1 MDVCPHNIP
10 YGKDNQCQI
19 CYKKIMKI
27 FSDNIATQLGLDKK
41 KVRAWVT
48 HKKIDNTTPEN

>member
-1 MDVCPHNIP
+1 
-10 YGKDNQCQI
+10 
-19 CYKKIMKI
+19 MKI